1 MIIRIYMT
9 FRAKPLEPP
18 NAPLFAPSQLLRNI
32 RSAVLSTFSL
42 TGLATL
48 ANVAGLPLGGLSDLD
63 ATLPV

>member
-1 MIIRIYMT
+1 MIGFVVPRT
-9 FRAKPLEPP
+9 SAH
-18 NAPLFAPSQLLRNI
+18 LLRNI

-48 ANVAGLPLGGLSDLD
+48 ANVAGLPLGGLSDFD